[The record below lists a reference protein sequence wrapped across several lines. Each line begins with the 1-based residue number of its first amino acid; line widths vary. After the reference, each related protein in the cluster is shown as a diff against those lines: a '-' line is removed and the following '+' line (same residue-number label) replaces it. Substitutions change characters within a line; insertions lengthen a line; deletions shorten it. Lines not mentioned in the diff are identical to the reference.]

1 MTMMIGVPRRNTKIN
16 LLQGPLL
23 GPCFLGAEQNGW
35 RHSRHGQ
42 TNPRLDACKRELLS
56 FPASGC
62 DNQVDALSQLLT
74 WAERR
79 TSIIPRQ
86 GSYSARP

>member
-1 MTMMIGVPRRNTKIN
+1 M
-16 LLQGPLL
+16 
-23 GPCFLGAEQNGW
+23 AAA
-35 RHSRHGQ
+35 HSRRGH

-56 FPASGC
+56 FPANGR

-86 GSYSARP
+86 RSYSARP

>member
-1 MTMMIGVPRRNTKIN
+1 MTMIGILHRNTKIH
-16 LLQGPLL
+16 LLQGPLRAPL
-23 GPCFLGAEQNGW
+23 LFFGAGQYAAA
-35 RHSRHGQ
+35 HSQRGH

-86 GSYSARP
+86 GSYSARL